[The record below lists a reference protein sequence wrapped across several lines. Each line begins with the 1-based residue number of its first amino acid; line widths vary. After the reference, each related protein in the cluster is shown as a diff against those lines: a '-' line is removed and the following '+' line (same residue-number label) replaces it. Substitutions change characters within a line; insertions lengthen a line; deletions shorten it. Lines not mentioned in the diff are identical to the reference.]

1 MAHGVDAAVL
11 KLMQQLNADAG
22 YPYRYNSVFGA
33 LITIP
38 SLYFDCV
45 FLHTPNQACRYKI
58 NC

>member
-38 SLYFDCV
+38 SLYLIVCFSIHQIKRVD
-45 FLHTPNQACRYKI
+45 TK
-58 NC
+58 